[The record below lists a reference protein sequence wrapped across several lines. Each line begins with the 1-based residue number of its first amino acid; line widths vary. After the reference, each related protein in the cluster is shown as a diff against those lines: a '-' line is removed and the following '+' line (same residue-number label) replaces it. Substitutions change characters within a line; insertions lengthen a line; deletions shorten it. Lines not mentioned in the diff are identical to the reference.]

1 MSRIIVTGV
10 DGNFGG
16 QVVKTITTL
25 VKKEDLILTAP
36 TSQGIEGFL
45 KEGYD
50 ARVANFNHREGLE
63 AAFKG
68 GDVILIISAPFVGAK
83 RQNAH
88 KNAIDAAKE
97 AGVKKVVYT
106 SLVNARDKE
115 NPSIEK
121 IDHAYTEEYVESIGM
136 DHIFLR
142 NSQYAEAMI
151 TSYMTS
157 NGVMASCQG
166 DGKMAYISRLDCA
179 IAAAYALTKEDM
191 HNQVLNINGPELLT
205 LQEFVDIGNKE
216 TGMNVTINNVTEEE
230 TYAAF
235 DAIGVPRNTDGEFQ
249 KDSPAPYSSDGMV
262 TFARAIRLDKMS
274 EFTDDFEKLT
284 NTKPRTVSYMFANNA
299 DYQVGSRNSTD
310 N

>member
-63 AAFKG
+63 EAFKG

-88 KNAIDAAKE
+88 KNAIDAARE

-299 DYQVGSRNSTD
+299 DYQVGRRNSTD

>member
-284 NTKPRTVSYMFANNA
+284 NAKPRTVSYMFANNA
-299 DYQVGSRNSTD
+299 DYQVGRRNSTD

>member
-63 AAFKG
+63 EAFKG

-88 KNAIDAAKE
+88 KNAIDAARE
-97 AGVKKVVYT
+97 TGVKKVVYT

-262 TFARAIRLDKMS
+262 TFARAIRFDKMS

-299 DYQVGSRNSTD
+299 DYQVGRRNSTD

>member
-68 GDVILIISAPFVGAK
+68 GDVILIISAPFVGTK

-205 LQEFVDIGNKE
+205 LKEFVDIGNKE

-235 DAIGVPRNTDGEFQ
+235 DALGVPRNTDGEFQ

-284 NTKPRTVSYMFANNA
+284 NSKPRTVSYMFANNA
-299 DYQVGSRNSTD
+299 DYQVGRRNSTD

>member
-262 TFARAIRLDKMS
+262 TFAKAIRLDKMS